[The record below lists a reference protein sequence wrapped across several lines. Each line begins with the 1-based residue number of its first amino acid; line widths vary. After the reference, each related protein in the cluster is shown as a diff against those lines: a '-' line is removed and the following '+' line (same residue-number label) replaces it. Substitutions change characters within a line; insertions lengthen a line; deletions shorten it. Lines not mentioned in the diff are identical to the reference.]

1 MTEAFAF
8 GPFRLLVARRE
19 LLAHGVPVTL
29 GQRAFEILLTF
40 VSRPGQLVTKDDLM
54 AEVWPG
60 VVVEENNI
68 QVHVSAVR
76 KVLATAG
83 DDERYLLTV
92 AGRGYRF
99 VAPVRRESAADLKAS
114 PARAPDQ
121 SAAVSADTGVATN
134 NLPQQ
139 LTSLIGREAELAD
152 IKARLNSH
160 CLVTLT
166 GSGGVGKTRLV
177 IEAGRSVLDRY
188 PDGVWL
194 AELAPLNDAQLVTS
208 IIGDVLRV
216 SLSAPTGAIETLAS
230 ALKNKQLL
238 LIVDNCEHV
247 IAEAARVAEALMRTC
262 PGLSILA
269 SSRERLAIAGE
280 SIVRV
285 PSLPTPEASGPLTA
299 AGAREYAAIRLFVE
313 RASALGCGF
322 ALTDANAAAVASICQ
337 RLDGIPLAIELAV
350 PRLKVLSVG
359 QLASGLDERFRLL
372 TAGSRTALPRQ
383 QTLHALIDWSY
394 GLLRDAEKILLGRLS
409 VFLGEATL
417 ASITAVVAGAEI
429 PPEQVGDLLLSLVEK
444 SLVHADVTRSE
455 FRYGLLESTRY
466 YASEKLADAPRMRRR
481 HAEHFAARLAQATAA
496 WETTPTQ
503 QWIACYES
511 DIDNLRGALEW
522 AFGPDG
528 DVTVGLDLVAQS
540 HVLWAE
546 LGLILEHR
554 RWVDEALDK
563 VGKATPPAVTARLL
577 SWQAG
582 DVRELDDPADYDEAV
597 RAAGLYRKLG
607 DGFHEGRVLLRAGT
621 ARLLPDSVD
630 EGERLLRKSYALVH
644 PFGTT
649 KTLARCLSA
658 LASARLFA
666 GDLSDARSLHRQAI
680 EVYRDLGEGSD
691 DRLESGAGQPMPNA
705 AGALSKPV

>member
-8 GPFRLLVARRE
+8 GPFHLLAARRE

-29 GQRAFEILLTF
+29 GQRAFEILLTL
-40 VSRPGQLVTKDDLM
+40 VRRHGQLVTKDELM

-83 DDERYLLTV
+83 DGERYLLTV

-99 VAPVRRESAADLKAS
+99 VAPVRRESAEANT
-114 PARAPDQ
+114 APPPVPGQ
-121 SAAVSADTGVATN
+121 STAISSDIGAATN

-139 LTSLIGREAELAD
+139 LTSLIGREADLAD
-152 IKARLNSH
+152 IKERLSDH
-160 CLVTLT
+160 RLVTLT
-166 GSGGVGKTRLV
+166 GSGGVGKTRLA
-177 IEAGRSVLDRY
+177 IEAGRSLLDRY
-188 PDGVWL
+188 PEGVWL
-194 AELAPLNDAQLVTS
+194 AELAPLNDARLVTS
-208 IIGDVLRV
+208 IIADVLSV
-216 SLSAPTGAIETLAS
+216 SLSAPSGAIETLAS
-230 ALKNKQLL
+230 ALKNKELL
-238 LIVDNCEHV
+238 LIIDNCEHV
-247 IAEAARVAEALMRTC
+247 IAEAARVAEALIRSC
-262 PGLSILA
+262 PRLSILA

-280 SIVRV
+280 SIIRV
-285 PSLPTPEASGPLTA
+285 PSLPTPQPSGALTA
-299 AGAREYAAIRLFVE
+299 AGARDYAAVRLFVE
-313 RASALGCGF
+313 RAGALGCGF
-322 ALTDANAAAVASICQ
+322 ALTDANAATVASICQ

-350 PRLKVLSVG
+350 PRLKVLSVE

-394 GLLRDAEKILLGRLS
+394 GLLSDPEKTLLERLS
-409 VFLGEATL
+409 VFPGDATL
-417 ASITAVVAGAEI
+417 ASITAVVASPES
-429 PPEQVGDLLLSLVEK
+429 PPQQVGDLLLSLVEK
-444 SLVHADVTRSE
+444 SLVHADLAGNE

-466 YASEKLADAPRMRRR
+466 YAAEKLADAPRWRRR

-496 WETTPTQ
+496 WETTPTR
-503 QWIACYES
+503 QWIARYES
-511 DIDNLRGALEW
+511 DIGNLRGALEW

-528 DVTVGLDLVAQS
+528 DVTVGVDLVAHS

-546 LGLILEHR
+546 LGLMLEHR
-554 RWVDEALDK
+554 RWVIEALDK
-563 VGKATPPAVTARLL
+563 IGKATPSEVAARLL

-621 ARLLPDSVD
+621 ARLSPDNVD
-630 EGERLLRKSYALVH
+630 EGERLLRKACALVR

-666 GDLSDARSLHRQAI
+666 GDLSDARSLHHQAMN
-680 EVYRDLGEGSD
+680 VYRDLGEGSD
-691 DRLESGAGQPMPNA
+691 DRLNA
-705 AGALSKPV
+705 

>member
-1 MTEAFAF
+1 MTEVFAF
-8 GPFRLLVARRE
+8 GPFQLVAARRE

-29 GQRAFEILLTF
+29 GQRAFEILLLL
-40 VSRPGQLVTKDDLM
+40 VNRHGQLVTKDELM

-68 QVHVSAVR
+68 QVHVSALR

-83 DDERYLLTV
+83 DGERYLLTV

-99 VAPVRRESAADLKAS
+99 VAPVKRESAAELKAPLTS
-114 PARAPDQ
+114 APDRTT
-121 SAAVSADTGVATN
+121 AVPATIGAATN

-139 LTSLIGREAELAD
+139 LTTLIGREADLAN
-152 IKARLNSH
+152 IKARLGSH
-160 CLVTLT
+160 RLVTLT
-166 GSGGVGKTRLV
+166 GSGGVGKTRLA
-177 IEAGRSVLDRY
+177 IEAGRNVLDRY
-188 PDGVWL
+188 PDGAWL
-194 AELAPLNDAQLVTS
+194 AELAPLNDSQLVTS
-208 IIGDVLRV
+208 IIGDVLGV
-216 SLSAPTGAIETLAS
+216 SLNAAGGAIETLAS

-238 LIVDNCEHV
+238 LILDNCEHV
-247 IAEAARVAEALMRTC
+247 IAEAARVAEALMRSC
-262 PGLSILA
+262 PRLSILA

-285 PSLPTPEASGPLTA
+285 PSLPAPEASGTLTA
-299 AGAREYAAIRLFVE
+299 ARAREYAAVRLFVE
-313 RASALGCGF
+313 RASALGGGF
-322 ALTDANAAAVASICQ
+322 ALTDANAATVGSICQ

-350 PRLKVLSVG
+350 PRLKVLSPER
-359 QLASGLDERFRLL
+359 LARGLDERFRLL

-394 GLLRDAEKILLGRLS
+394 ALLSDAEKILLARLS
-409 VFLGEATL
+409 VFFGTAAL
-417 ASITAVVAGAEI
+417 ASIAAVVASAEI
-429 PPEQVGDLLLSLVEK
+429 PAEQVGDLLLSLVEK
-444 SLVHADVTRSE
+444 SLVHADPAGGE

-466 YASEKLADAPRMRRR
+466 YASEKLADASRMRRR
-481 HAEHFAARLAQATAA
+481 HAEHFAARLAQATAE
-496 WETTPTQ
+496 WETTPTR
-503 QWIACYES
+503 QWMACYAA

-522 AFGPDG
+522 AFGADG
-528 DVTVGLDLVAQS
+528 DVTVGLELVAHS

-554 RWVDEALDK
+554 RWVVEALDK
-563 VGKATPPAVTARLL
+563 VAKGTPPEITARLL

-597 RAAGLYRKLG
+597 RAASLYRKAG
-607 DGFHEGRVLLRAGT
+607 DGFQEGRVLLRAGT

-630 EGERLLRKSYALVH
+630 EGERLLRKAHALVR

-666 GDLSDARSLHRQAI
+666 GDLSDARSLHRQAVD
-680 EVYRDLGEGSD
+680 VYRDLGEAPD
-691 DRLESGAGQPMPNA
+691 DRHNL
-705 AGALSKPV
+705 